1 MENRHIINL
10 TFGILL
16 LKIITKCMK
25 KILKKNRPNGLKGG
39 MPSFMGA
46 LTLYIS
52 TYLYLNSN
60 NLSIESLLSIIIF
73 IIGSLS
79 IKYYMKEHT
88 LSQLIVGGIIGILF
102 AKIINFVN

>member
-10 TFGILL
+10 TLGILL